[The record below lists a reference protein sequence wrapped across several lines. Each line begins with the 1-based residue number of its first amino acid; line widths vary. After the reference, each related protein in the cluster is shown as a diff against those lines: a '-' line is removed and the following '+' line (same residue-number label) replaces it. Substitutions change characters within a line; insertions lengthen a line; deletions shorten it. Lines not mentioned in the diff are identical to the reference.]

1 MPSSPPVLC
10 ACEPEPVTP
19 QGIYIAG
26 TFYPMRA
33 QEENADHELYLRSTL
48 ASKPGAPLKLYANV
62 IGKFMVER
70 QLGERMQNKVRDRTQ
85 QAEKQRLER
94 KTQLLDA
101 PLAIPSTTKSAASK
115 KKKDAISL
123 KRVAP
128 LESRMLSTTSSSQPS
143 RMVSPRPPVS
153 TETPGLKE
161 RLIHCAALQDRTTEE
176 LIRMLAS
183 GTAATLRKEVTEL
196 IPQVRVCLRLRTD
209 CLHSV
214 ASHPIRSW
222 NRSQLRRTASTPTL
236 NGVSNSSRGNSF
248 VRTTGPVWSRRRD

>member
-1 MPSSPPVLC
+1 MLC
-10 ACEPEPVTP
+10 ACEPEPVAP

-70 QLGERMQNKVRDRTQ
+70 QLGERMQNKMRDRTQ

-115 KKKDAISL
+115 KPKVVSV
-123 KRVAP
+123 KRAAP
-128 LESRMLSTTSSSQPS
+128 PESRMLSTTSSSQPS

-176 LIRMLAS
+176 LIKMLAS

-196 IPQVRVCLRLRTD
+196 IPQVRVCLRLRAD

-214 ASHPIRSW
+214 ASRPIRSW
-222 NRSQLRRTASTPTL
+222 NRSQLRRTASTPTP
-236 NGVSNSSRGNSF
+236 NGVSSLIRGNLS
-248 VRTTGPVWSRRRD
+248 VRTTGLIWSRRKD